1 MSWNLEKCHKRPV
14 NVTKYQEMSIK
25 TSKCHEILGNV
36 TKIKKMSPDKKK
48 CQGDLWIRRDKKTK
62 TL

>member
-1 MSWNLEKCHKRPV
+1 
-14 NVTKYQEMSIK
+14 MSIK